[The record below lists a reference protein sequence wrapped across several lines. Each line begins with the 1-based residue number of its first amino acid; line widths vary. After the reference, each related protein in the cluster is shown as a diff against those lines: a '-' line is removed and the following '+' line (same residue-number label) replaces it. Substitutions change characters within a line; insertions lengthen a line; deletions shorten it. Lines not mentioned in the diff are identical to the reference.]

1 MRNNLKQFR
10 KEKDLSQKDLAEE
23 LEVTRQT
30 INSIERERY
39 NPSLDLAFDLAEF
52 FDCGVEDIFERS

>member
-1 MRNNLKQFR
+1 MKNKLKELR
-10 KEKDLSQKDLAEE
+10 KQKDLSQKDLAEE

-52 FDCGVEDIFERS
+52 FDCSVEDIFVRD

>member
-1 MRNNLKQFR
+1 MKNKLKELR
-10 KEKDLSQKDLAEE
+10 KQKDLSQKDLAEE

-52 FDCGVEDIFERS
+52 FECGVEDIFERD